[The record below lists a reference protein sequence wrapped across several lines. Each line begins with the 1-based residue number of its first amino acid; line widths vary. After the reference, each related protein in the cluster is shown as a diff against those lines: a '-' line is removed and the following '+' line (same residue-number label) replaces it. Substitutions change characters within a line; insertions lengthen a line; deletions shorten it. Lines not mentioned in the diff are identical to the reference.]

1 MKVYIQS
8 NKFQNI
14 AAKVAKY
21 SFVKNGYDDVEIID
35 LETNETLKKYFGKKY
50 NRKGKKVIFS
60 TNDLQSFTLLR
71 FFPTKLNFYNKC
83 LVIDPDV
90 FLIKKSLGELENLSN
105 DSSVCCTKINNKFRT
120 EVMVLNKN
128 KYLWNFDKLI
138 ESLFNFELDYEDLIH
153 LNFDNNLKIYEIP
166 HKYNQ
171 HDTIKNDTVLLHT
184 TNRITQPWKEGLKI
198 NFRKER
204 NFKDFIKNFIKK
216 TLGMHHDK
224 YFEKKFIKHNNLQVL
239 ETIESF
245 FFHAIKEKFIS
256 EKEMNDGVKLEY
268 ISKIFLDNLSK
279 KYNLVI

>member
-8 NKFQNI
+8 NRFQNI

-21 SFVKNGYDDVEIID
+21 SFVKNGYENVEIIN
-35 LETNETLKKYFGKKY
+35 LENNETLKKFFGKKY
-50 NRKGKKVIFS
+50 KRKGKKVTFTID
-60 TNDLQSFTLLR
+60 DLQSFTLLR
-71 FFPTKLNFYNKC
+71 FFPTKLNFQNKC

-90 FLIKKSLGELENLSN
+90 FLIKQSLDELESLSN
-105 DSSVCCTKINNKFRT
+105 EYSVYCTKINNKFRT

-198 NFRKER
+198 NFRKEK
-204 NFKDFIKNFIKK
+204 NFSDFIKNFIKK

-239 ETIESF
+239 ETVESF

-279 KYNLVI
+279 KYDLII

>member
-8 NKFQNI
+8 NRFQNI

-128 KYLWNFDKLI
+128 KYLWDFDKLL
-138 ESLFNFELDYEDLIH
+138 ESLFNFKLDYEDLIN
-153 LNFDNNLKIYEIP
+153 LNFDKKLKINEIP
-166 HKYNQ
+166 IKYNQ
-171 HDTIKNDTVLLHT
+171 HDMINKDTVLLHT

-198 NFRKER
+198 NFRKEK
-204 NFKDFIKNFIKK
+204 NLKYIIKNIIKK
-216 TLGMHHDK
+216 ILGMDHDK
-224 YFEKKFIKHNNLQVL
+224 YFEKKFIKHNNSQVL
-239 ETIESF
+239 EMIESF
-245 FFHAIKEKFIS
+245 FFYAINEKFIS
-256 EKEMNDGVKLEY
+256 KNEIDDGIQLEY
-268 ISKIFLDNLSK
+268 ISKIFVDNLSK